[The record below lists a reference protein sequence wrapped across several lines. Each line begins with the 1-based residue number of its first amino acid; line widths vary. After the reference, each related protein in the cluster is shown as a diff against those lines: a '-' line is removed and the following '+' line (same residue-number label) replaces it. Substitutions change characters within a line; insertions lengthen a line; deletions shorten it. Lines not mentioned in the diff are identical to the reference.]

1 VTEGELPRVALFGG
15 VIPTAPVRLVAN
27 GERGLLTRR
36 SDVPI
41 PVGERL
47 ESPNRWTPKLYQRL
61 LGYYRCAVATGSRTR
76 SDGRR
81 GSHRPIGVRLGPTTV
96 DKMRFRYVAIRL
108 LQTVPVLFGVSVVVF
123 VIIHSAPGDP
133 IVNMLGIEVTDENV
147 AELRAAYGLDQPL
160 YVQYFNWLEGV
171 LRGDLGQSLTRN
183 RPVRDLIVSRLPA
196 TLFLAVA
203 SMFIAVVIAAS
214 DYGVTVGALTGVSIP
229 NFWLGL
235 VLILVFARTF
245 SALPSGNYVP
255 LSEDPVAALRH
266 VLLPAVTVG
275 TAFAAL
281 LARQTRSSMLDNLN
295 QEYVKMAKSK
305 GLGSRKIFVRHA
317 LKQALLPVIT
327 VAGLQ
332 FGYLL
337 SATVVVEQV
346 FAWPGMGRL
355 IWSSVQQQDYPTVQ
369 GAVLVV
375 ATLFVLV
382 NLLVDLT
389 YSYLD
394 PRVSAS

>member
-1 VTEGELPRVALFGG
+1 
-15 VIPTAPVRLVAN
+15 
-27 GERGLLTRR
+27 
-36 SDVPI
+36 
-41 PVGERL
+41 
-47 ESPNRWTPKLYQRL
+47 
-61 LGYYRCAVATGSRTR
+61 
-76 SDGRR
+76 
-81 GSHRPIGVRLGPTTV
+81 
-96 DKMRFRYVAIRL
+96 MRFRYVAIRL

-203 SMFIAVVIAAS
+203 SMFIAVVIAIPAGIISAARKGSAS

>member
-1 VTEGELPRVALFGG
+1 MR
-15 VIPTAPVRLVAN
+15 
-27 GERGLLTRR
+27 
-36 SDVPI
+36 
-41 PVGERL
+41 
-47 ESPNRWTPKLYQRL
+47 
-61 LGYYRCAVATGSRTR
+61 YRY
-76 SDGRR
+76 
-81 GSHRPIGVRLGPTTV
+81 I
-96 DKMRFRYVAIRL
+96 AIRL

-123 VIIHSAPGDP
+123 IIIHSAPGDP
-133 IVNMLGIEVTDENV
+133 VVNMLGIEATDENV
-147 AELRAAYGLDQPL
+147 AQIRQAYGLNDPL
-160 YVQYFNWLEGV
+160 YVQYANWLGGI
-171 LRGDLGQSLTRN
+171 LQGDLGQSLTQN
-183 RPVRDLIVSRLPA
+183 RSVTALIASRLPA

-203 SMFIAVVIAAS
+203 SMLIAVVIAIPAGIISAVRKGSAS
-214 DYGVTVGALTGVSIP
+214 DYGVTLGALTGISIP

-235 VLILVFARTF
+235 ILILLFARTYNVF
-245 SALPSGNYVP
+245 PPGNYVP
-255 LSEDPVAALRH
+255 PSEDPVAAIRH
-266 VLLPAVTVG
+266 VALPAITVG

-355 IWSSVQQQDYPTVQ
+355 IWSAVQQQDYPTVQ
-369 GAVLVV
+369 GTVLVV
-375 ATLFVLV
+375 ATLFVLINV
-382 NLLVDLT
+382 IVDLT

>member
-1 VTEGELPRVALFGG
+1 MWRTYTWHRNLA
-15 VIPTAPVRLVAN
+15 
-27 GERGLLTRR
+27 
-36 SDVPI
+36 
-41 PVGERL
+41 VGESLR
-47 ESPNRWTPKLYQRL
+47 SNRD
-61 LGYYRCAVATGSRTR
+61 RT
-76 SDGRR
+76 
-81 GSHRPIGVRLGPTTV
+81 
-96 DKMRFRYVAIRL
+96 MRYRYVAIRL

-123 VIIHSAPGDP
+123 YIIHSAPGDP
-133 IVNMLGIEVTDENV
+133 IVNMLGIEATEENV
-147 AELRAAYGLDQPL
+147 AALREAHGLNEPL
-160 YVQYFNWLEGV
+160 YVQYVHWFSGV
-171 LRGDLGQSLTRN
+171 IQGDLGQSITRE
-183 RPVRDLIVSRLPA
+183 RSVAALIVSRLPA

-203 SMFIAVVIAAS
+203 SMVIATVIAIPAGILSAVRKGSKS
-214 DYGVTVGALTGVSIP
+214 DYSVTVGALTGLSIP

-235 VLILVFARTF
+235 ILILVFARTY
-245 SALPSGNYVP
+245 SVLPPGNYVDP
-255 LSEDPVAALRH
+255 LQDPVNGIKH
-266 VLLPAVTVG
+266 VILPALTVG

-305 GLGSRKIFVRHA
+305 GLSSRKVFTRHA

-327 VAGLQ
+327 VGGLQ

-355 IWSSVQQQDYPTVQ
+355 IWAAVRQQDYPTVQ
-369 GAVLVV
+369 GTVLVV

-382 NLLVDLT
+382 NLIVDLA

-394 PRVSAS
+394 PRVNAS

>member
-1 VTEGELPRVALFGG
+1 MR
-15 VIPTAPVRLVAN
+15 
-27 GERGLLTRR
+27 
-36 SDVPI
+36 
-41 PVGERL
+41 
-47 ESPNRWTPKLYQRL
+47 
-61 LGYYRCAVATGSRTR
+61 YRY
-76 SDGRR
+76 
-81 GSHRPIGVRLGPTTV
+81 I
-96 DKMRFRYVAIRL
+96 AIRL
-108 LQTVPVLFGVSVVVF
+108 LQAVPVLFGVSVVVF
-123 VIIHSAPGDP
+123 IIIHSAPGDP
-133 IVNMLGIEVTDENV
+133 IVNMLGIDATDQNVEQLREVH
-147 AELRAAYGLDQPL
+147 GLNDPL
-160 YVQYFNWLEGV
+160 YVQYVNWIGGV
-171 LRGDLGQSLTRN
+171 LQGDMGQSLTRD
-183 RPVRDLIVSRLPA
+183 RSVAALIASRLPA

-203 SMFIAVVIAAS
+203 SMVVATLIAIPAGIVSAIRKGSAS
-214 DYGVTVGALTGVSIP
+214 DHGVTVGALTGISIP

-235 VLILVFARTF
+235 ILILVFARTYNV
-245 SALPSGNYVP
+245 LPPGNYVSP
-255 LSEDPVAALRH
+255 LDDPGGALRH
-266 VLLPAVTVG
+266 VALPAVTVG
-275 TAFAAL
+275 TAYAAL

-305 GLGSRKIFVRHA
+305 GLTGRKILVRHA

-355 IWSSVQQQDYPTVQ
+355 IWSGVRQQDYPTVQ
-369 GAVLVV
+369 GTVLVV

-382 NLLVDLT
+382 NLAVDLT

>member
-1 VTEGELPRVALFGG
+1 MRPRY
-15 VIPTAPVRLVAN
+15 IT
-27 GERGLLTRR
+27 
-36 SDVPI
+36 
-41 PVGERL
+41 
-47 ESPNRWTPKLYQRL
+47 
-61 LGYYRCAVATGSRTR
+61 
-76 SDGRR
+76 
-81 GSHRPIGVRLGPTTV
+81 
-96 DKMRFRYVAIRL
+96 IRL

-123 VIIHSAPGDP
+123 IIIHSAPGDP
-133 IVNMLGIEVTDENV
+133 IVNMLGIEVTEENV

-160 YVQYFNWLEGV
+160 YIQYFNWLGGI
-171 LRGDLGQSLTRN
+171 LQGDLGQSLTRN
-183 RPVRDLIVSRLPA
+183 RPVSDLIVSRLPA
-196 TLFLAVA
+196 TLFLAVS
-203 SMFIAVVIAAS
+203 SMVIAVIIAIPAGIIS
-214 DYGVTVGALTGVSIP
+214 AAYKGSTGDYGVTVGALTGVSIP

-235 VLILVFARTF
+235 VLILVFARSF

-255 LSEDPVAALRH
+255 LSEDPIDALRH

-295 QEYVKMAKSK
+295 QEYIKMAKSK
-305 GLGSRKIFVRHA
+305 GLDSRKVFVRHA

-375 ATLFVLV
+375 AALFVLV
-382 NLLVDLT
+382 NLLVDLA

>member
-1 VTEGELPRVALFGG
+1 M
-15 VIPTAPVRLVAN
+15 RL
-27 GERGLLTRR
+27 
-36 SDVPI
+36 
-41 PVGERL
+41 
-47 ESPNRWTPKLYQRL
+47 
-61 LGYYRCAVATGSRTR
+61 
-76 SDGRR
+76 
-81 GSHRPIGVRLGPTTV
+81 
-96 DKMRFRYVAIRL
+96 RYIAIRL

-123 VIIHSAPGDP
+123 IIIHSAPGDP
-133 IVNMLGIEVTDENV
+133 IVNMLGIEVTEENV
-147 AELRAAYGLDQPL
+147 AELRAAYGLNQPL
-160 YVQYFNWLEGV
+160 YIQYFNWLGGV
-171 LRGDLGQSLTRN
+171 LQGDLGQSLTRS
-183 RPVRDLIVSRLPA
+183 RPVSDLIVSRLPA
-196 TLFLAVA
+196 TLFLSLA
-203 SMFIAVVIAAS
+203 SMVIAIIIAIPAGIISAAYKGTTS
-214 DYGVTVGALTGVSIP
+214 DYGVTIGALTGVSIP

-255 LSEDPVAALRH
+255 PSEDLIAALRH

-281 LARQTRSSMLDNLN
+281 LARQTRSSMLDILN
-295 QEYVKMAKSK
+295 QEHVKMAKSK

-369 GAVLVV
+369 GTVLVV
-375 ATLFVLV
+375 AALFVLV